1 MLALVRGLGPDDTV
15 LCLIS
20 GGGSALLPL
29 PLEGI
34 SLEDEQAV
42 NRALLRW
49 SATIGEM
56 NCVRRH
62 LSAIKG
68 VRLGAACHP
77 ARVLTLLI
85 SDGPGDRPCD
95 IASGLTVG
103 DPSTCQD
110 VLAIVRGYGIE
121 LPDAVRAVLESG
133 RGESVKPGDP
143 RLARAET
150 RMWRP
155 RRWRSKQPPP
165 WPGRRTSRPHPGQ
178 CHRRRS
184 ARPGTRRPRRGIR
197 DRRRYRRR
205 RRTVPDDQ
213 GRPLSA
219 AGWRTRAS
227 ALSSLISLL
236 RK

>member
-85 SDGPGDRPCD
+85 SDVPGDRPCD
-95 IASGLTVG
+95 I
-103 DPSTCQD
+103 
-110 VLAIVRGYGIE
+110 
-121 LPDAVRAVLESG
+121 VRADDRRPEHSPG
-133 RGESVKPGDP
+133 RARDRAALRHRAAGCG
-143 RLARAET
+143 ARAAGK
-150 RMWRP
+150 RP
-155 RRWRSKQPPP
+155 R
-165 WPGRRTSRPHPGQ
+165 
-178 CHRRRS
+178 
-184 ARPGTRRPRRGIR
+184 
-197 DRRRYRRR
+197 
-205 RRTVPDDQ
+205 
-213 GRPLSA
+213 
-219 AGWRTRAS
+219 
-227 ALSSLISLL
+227 
-236 RK
+236 